1 VRAYHATDGSERSD
15 CSSAVAARS
24 RRKTSDE
31 PAGGEGA
38 SLGVGW
44 GVGFGGGVR
53 VGVGGEAWGGG
64 LGLGWG

>member
-1 VRAYHATDGSERSD
+1 MRAYHATDGSERSD

-38 SLGVGW
+38 SLGVG
-44 GVGFGGGVR
+44 
-53 VGVGGEAWGGG
+53 GEAWGLG
-64 LGLGWG
+64 LGLGVG